1 MTNFLIYLLF
11 TLTPLLV
18 SPFSSELF
26 ELPKTYFL
34 YLITGFL
41 LLSHLKGY
49 LQKKHPIFI
58 FHPLTPWLLI
68 FFASQIFSFIFSF
81 DKYSSF
87 YGYYGRFNGGILT
100 LLCYLIIFFIL
111 HVQISFQPKLL
122 PNLLISLLI
131 TSQLVILYALAQHFG
146 IDKHYWDQDVQ
157 ARVFSTFGQP
167 NWLAAYLCVIFFLAL
182 HKSDSDLRQNDKS
195 NKHVIPSLSRN
206 LQLTFLQM
214 TTLLALFFT
223 KSQSGFYAF
232 IISFSLY
239 LLAKIITKTFSKHL
253 FFLSCFFLLLCVIL
267 ENPLK
272 NKLFP
277 APVLPIPNPTG
288 EEIVITASSDIRK
301 IVWPGAIALGLKFP
315 LFGTGPETFAQ
326 TYYWVRPASHNLT
339 SEWNFLYNKAH
350 NEFLNYLANTGFFGL
365 LSYLL
370 LILFTSLLL
379 LKNHSFELLAGF
391 LTILITNFFGF
402 STIYLQILFFSVV
415 LFSGTENKTTQLRY
429 GGAGP
434 TLLTIPL
441 ILFSFFLLYTSFTHY
456 LSDIYFTRQNYL
468 SALKFSTKNPYFQI
482 YSALQLSQQAS
493 KEKNKD
499 LSIQSDALA
508 KLALKTSPS
517 EINYLKLQSQVY
529 TNLAQVDLLK
539 YYPLAI
545 SSLTKATILAPTDA
559 SSFYQLGN
567 LYSAAQLQ
575 TEALKNLE
583 KAVELKPNYDHA
595 WFRLGQIYF
604 EQKNYSNAKL
614 DMEAALKINPNNLEA
629 KDYLQRLNSLKT
641 TR

>member
-1 MTNFLIYLLF
+1 MPIISQIQFKHNISILNLIELMTNFLIYLLF

-34 YLITGFL
+34 YLITGLL

-49 LQKKHPIFI
+49 LQKKHPI
-58 FHPLTPWLLI
+58 
-68 FFASQIFSFIFSF
+68 FIFSF

-111 HVQISFQPKLL
+111 HIHFSLQPKL
-122 PNLLISLLI
+122 PSRLLTCLLVS
-131 TSQLVILYALAQHFG
+131 SQLVVVYALAQHFG

-195 NKHVIPSLSRN
+195 NKHVILNLFQDLSKP
-206 LQLTFLQM
+206 FLLCSS
-214 TTLLALFFT
+214 LLALFFT

-391 LTILITNFFGF
+391 LTILITNFPPYPLLLFPPLHLLHPLSF
-402 STIYLQILFFSVV
+402 RYLLYPPKLPLCPQIFHKKS
-415 LFSGTENKTTQLRY
+415 LFSNLFCSTTKPASLQGKKQRSIDSIRCIGQACSKNFPLR
-429 GGAGP
+429 
-434 TLLTIPL
+434 
-441 ILFSFFLLYTSFTHY
+441 
-456 LSDIYFTRQNYL
+456 D
-468 SALKFSTKNPYFQI
+468 
-482 YSALQLSQQAS
+482 
-493 KEKNKD
+493 
-499 LSIQSDALA
+499 
-508 KLALKTSPS
+508 
-517 EINYLKLQSQVY
+517 
-529 TNLAQVDLLK
+529 
-539 YYPLAI
+539 
-545 SSLTKATILAPTDA
+545 
-559 SSFYQLGN
+559 
-567 LYSAAQLQ
+567 
-575 TEALKNLE
+575 
-583 KAVELKPNYDHA
+583 
-595 WFRLGQIYF
+595 
-604 EQKNYSNAKL
+604 
-614 DMEAALKINPNNLEA
+614 
-629 KDYLQRLNSLKT
+629 
-641 TR
+641 